1 MATPT
6 TYDVVVVGGG
16 NAAMCAALSARE
28 TGARV
33 LVLEKAPEAW
43 RGGNG
48 FFTAGGFRFGFK
60 SFDELR
66 TLIGDLSDQEAA
78 QMEVDPYTED
88 TFYDDLMR
96 VTEDCA
102 DPDMALFLVRE
113 SQNTVR
119 WMKDRGIRWI
129 PMFGRQAY
137 KVGGKFRFWGG
148 LVLEAVGGGPGL
160 IDMEYASAAKAGIDV
175 RFEAKATRLL
185 TDDRG
190 RVTGLMVRTPEG
202 AETINAGA
210 VVLAAGGFEANPE
223 MRTRYLGANWELA
236 RVRGTPYN
244 TGDGIRMA
252 LDIGALPWG
261 HWSGCH
267 SVQWD
272 LNAPWHGDR
281 KVGDNFQ
288 KHSYPVGMIVNL
300 RGERFVDEGA
310 DFRNYTYVKYGRAV
324 IGQPRRTAFQI
335 FDQKVL
341 DLLREEYRIR
351 EVTRAE
357 DATLEGLARKLEID
371 VAGFVKTVKDFN
383 AAVMS
388 EVPFN
393 PAVKDGRGTRGLA
406 LAKSNW
412 AQALDTPPY
421 VGYAVTT
428 GITFTFGGL
437 KIDSAGSVIDC
448 EQRAIPGLYAA
459 GELVGGIFY
468 HNYPGGAGL
477 MAGAVFGRL
486 AGRSAGESA
495 RSLKR

>member
-1 MATPT
+1 VAT

-28 TGARV
+28 SGARV

-48 FFTAGGFRFGFK
+48 FFTAGGFRFAFK

-88 TFYDDLMR
+88 NFYDDLMR
-96 VTEDCA
+96 VTEECA
-102 DPDMALFLVRE
+102 DPDMALVLVRE

-175 RFEAKATRLL
+175 RFDTKATRLV

-190 RVTGLMVRTPEG
+190 RVTGLVVRTSTG
-202 AETINAGA
+202 TETIEAGA
-210 VVLAAGGFEANPE
+210 VVLASGGFEANPE
-223 MRTRYLGANWELA
+223 MRTRYLGPNWELA

-252 LDIGALPWG
+252 IDIGALPWG

-288 KHSYPVGMIVNL
+288 KHSYPVGIIVNL

-335 FDQKVL
+335 FDQKVV
-341 DLLREEYRIR
+341 DILREEYRIR
-351 EVTRAE
+351 EVTKAE
-357 DATLEGLARKLEID
+357 ANTFEELARKLEID
-371 VAGFVKTVKDFN
+371 VPGFVKTVTQFN
-383 AAVMS
+383 AAVMTD
-388 EVPFN
+388 VPFN

-406 LAKSNW
+406 LPKSNW

-437 KIDSAGSVIDC
+437 KIDDAGRVIDC
-448 EQRAIPGLYAA
+448 EQRAIPGLFAA
-459 GELVGGIFY
+459 GELVGGLFY

-477 MAGAVFGRL
+477 MAGAVFGRI
-486 AGRSAGESA
+486 AGRSAATAAKQTA
-495 RSLKR
+495 R